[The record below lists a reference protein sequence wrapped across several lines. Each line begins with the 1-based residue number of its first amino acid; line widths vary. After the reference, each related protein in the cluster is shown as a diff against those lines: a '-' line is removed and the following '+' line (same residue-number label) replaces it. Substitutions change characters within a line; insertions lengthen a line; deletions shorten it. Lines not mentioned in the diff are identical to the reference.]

1 MAKKA
6 KKGGGGSTQL
16 TIRCAACREPVLL
29 YRKDGAGGLRRMY
42 LDRILEPPELA
53 AWLDAYTSKAD
64 VPNLV
69 CPACGQVLAVP
80 MVHGARLALRV
91 ITGRL
96 VKQKGN
102 DDWPPA
108 DKSADNE

>member
-1 MAKKA
+1 
-6 KKGGGGSTQL
+6 
-16 TIRCAACREPVLL
+16 
-29 YRKDGAGGLRRMY
+29 MY

-53 AWLDAYTSKAD
+53 AWLGQYDAKTE

-69 CPACGQVLAVP
+69 CPACDQVLAVP
-80 MVHGARLALRV
+80 MVHGADKRLALRV
-91 ITGRL
+91 IAGRV

-108 DKSADNE
+108 K